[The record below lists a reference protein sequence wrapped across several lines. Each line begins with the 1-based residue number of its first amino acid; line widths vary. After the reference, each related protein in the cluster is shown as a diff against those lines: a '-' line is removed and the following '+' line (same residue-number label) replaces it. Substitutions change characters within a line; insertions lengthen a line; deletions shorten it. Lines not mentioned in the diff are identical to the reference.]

1 MFQRVRTTFKVN
13 PMQGVFGSVS
23 ANMGQ
28 SLNIPL
34 NDLMQ
39 YIYDCLDKYSFAVVR
54 SRMFSLV
61 NVSSPKLGHSVG
73 YSDITFDD
81 TLVESGVLVLTFALV
96 ATPLKNLSA
105 SEAYIP
111 LRSHDFLW
119 GREGKGAE
127 YLSIVLDI
135 SQKRNLFD
143 IDINNRS
150 LLNLYNAVGVCS
162 KSFALHPQGWYESP
176 VYLNINIESMRSQ
189 FLLKTPQHI
198 FRNVP
203 VGQWI
208 YCKRIWQDYSF
219 FIVPALIKE
228 NFFKYFTLYILRSLP
243 PFLYGRSYDWVYRDS
258 KSSYKRFIERGL
270 TSVISKL
277 NSNADITSFSDEEFS
292 ALALIAEAL
301 SGDSFSSTLADEE
314 ALLFYS
320 VVRDQLHARN
330 NEIKRQRFFSKLTD
344 ISYVSYKLI
353 TGDTE
358 QLGISLEVEL

>member
-13 PMQGVFGSVS
+13 PMQGVFGNVS

-28 SLNIPL
+28 SLGIPL
-34 NDLMQ
+34 NNLMQ
-39 YIYDCLDKYSFAVVR
+39 YVYDCLDKYSFAVVR

-61 NVSSPKLGHSVG
+61 NVSAPKLGHSVG
-73 YSDITFDD
+73 YTDITFDD
-81 TLVESGVLVLTFALV
+81 ALVESGVIVLTFALV
-96 ATPLKNLSA
+96 ATPLKSIAA

-135 SQKRNLFD
+135 KQQRELFD
-143 IDINNRS
+143 AVLNNKS

-176 VYLNINIESMRSQ
+176 IYANVNTESMRSQ
-189 FLLKTPQHI
+189 YLLKTPPFV

-203 VGQWI
+203 VGKWI
-208 YCKRIWQDYSF
+208 YCKQIWQDFSF
-219 FIVPALIKE
+219 LIVPSLIKE

-243 PFLYGRSYDWVYRDS
+243 PYLYGSSYDWVYRDS
-258 KSSYKRFIERGL
+258 NSSYKKFIEQGL
-270 TSVISKL
+270 LSVVSKL
-277 NSNADITSFSDEEFS
+277 NSNVDLTTLSDSEFS
-292 ALALIAEAL
+292 TLSLISEAM

-314 ALLFYS
+314 ALLFYYML
-320 VVRDQLHARN
+320 RTKLHARD
-330 NEIKRQRFFSKLTD
+330 NEVKRQRFFSKLTD

-353 TGDTE
+353 AGDTE
-358 QLGISLEVEL
+358 QLGISLEVNL